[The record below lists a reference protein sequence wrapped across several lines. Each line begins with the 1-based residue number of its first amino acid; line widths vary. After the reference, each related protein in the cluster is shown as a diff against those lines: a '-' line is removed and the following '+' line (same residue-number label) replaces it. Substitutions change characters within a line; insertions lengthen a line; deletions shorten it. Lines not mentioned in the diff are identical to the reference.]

1 MKRNKIYFL
10 LLLAMALMASPK
22 LYAQKDL
29 QISKVFEEY
38 GKMKGVVMVELTD
51 EVLGNYNFTL
61 FKSITIKNNP
71 NASKFIRECL
81 KRDESG
87 AKKIK
92 QVFTNGIPTSIY
104 LQLPRN
110 GKDNRLILFN
120 ESKTPTNQITLIYI
134 ETPSDTEDV
143 LKLLLK
149 KNN

>member
-10 LLLAMALMASPK
+10 LLLTVAMMASPR
-22 LYAQKDL
+22 LHAQKDL

-38 GKMKGVVMVELTD
+38 GKMKGVVLVELTD

-61 FKSITIKNNP
+61 FKSITIKDNP
-71 NASKFIRECL
+71 STSKFIRECL
-81 KRDESG
+81 KKDESG

-92 QVFTNGIPTSIY
+92 QVVSNGVPTSIY
-104 LQLPRN
+104 LQLPRK

-120 ESKTPTNQITLIYI
+120 ESKTPFSQITLIYI

-149 KNN
+149 KK

>member
-10 LLLAMALMASPK
+10 LLLAMAMMASPK

-81 KRDESG
+81 QKDESG

-92 QVFTNGIPTSIY
+92 QVISNGIPTSIY
-104 LQLPRN
+104 LQLPRK

-120 ESKTPTNQITLIYI
+120 ESKAPTNQITLIYI